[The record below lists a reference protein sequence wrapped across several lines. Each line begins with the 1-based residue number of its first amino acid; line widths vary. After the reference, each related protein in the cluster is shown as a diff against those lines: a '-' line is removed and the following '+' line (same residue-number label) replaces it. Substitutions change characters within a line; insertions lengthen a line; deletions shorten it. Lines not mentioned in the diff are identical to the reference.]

1 MEIEVIQD
9 LIKMDEETRN
19 KINNAHELKYKLK
32 QAIEQ
37 EKKKLTDEAWANVE
51 AQVKSM
57 REEIRTTHEKKQAEA
72 KAKAMYEKESKRIT
86 EMFNANKER
95 WIQMIAD
102 YTVGKR
108 EQE

>member
-9 LIKMDEETRN
+9 LIKMDEDTRN
-19 KINNAHELKYKLK
+19 RINNAHELKYKLK

-51 AQVKSM
+51 TQVKSM

-72 KAKAMYEKESKRIT
+72 KAMYEKESTRIT
-86 EMFNANKER
+86 DMFNANKER

>member
-9 LIKMDEETRN
+9 LIKMDEDTRN
-19 KINNAHELKYKLK
+19 RINNAHELKYKLK

-51 AQVKSM
+51 TQVKSM

-72 KAKAMYEKESKRIT
+72 KTMYEKESKRISD
-86 EMFNANKER
+86 MFYANKER

>member
-57 REEIRTTHEKKQAEA
+57 REENRTTHEKKQAEA
-72 KAKAMYEKESKRIT
+72 KAMY
-86 EMFNANKER
+86 
-95 WIQMIAD
+95 
-102 YTVGKR
+102 
-108 EQE
+108 

>member
-1 MEIEVIQD
+1 
-9 LIKMDEETRN
+9 
-19 KINNAHELKYKLK
+19 
-32 QAIEQ
+32 
-37 EKKKLTDEAWANVE
+37 
-51 AQVKSM
+51 M

-72 KAKAMYEKESKRIT
+72 KAMYEKESKRIT
-86 EMFNANKER
+86 DMFNANKER

>member
-51 AQVKSM
+51 TQVKSM

-72 KAKAMYEKESKRIT
+72 KAMYEKESKRIID
-86 EMFNANKER
+86 MFNANKER
-95 WIQMIAD
+95 WVQMIAD

>member
-9 LIKMDEETRN
+9 LIKMDEDTRN
-19 KINNAHELKYKLK
+19 RINNAHELKYKLK

-51 AQVKSM
+51 TQVKSM

-72 KAKAMYEKESKRIT
+72 KAMYEKESKRFT
-86 EMFNANKER
+86 DMFNANKER

>member
-9 LIKMDEETRN
+9 LIKMDEDTRN
-19 KINNAHELKYKLK
+19 RINNAHELKYKLK

-51 AQVKSM
+51 TQVKSM

-72 KAKAMYEKESKRIT
+72 KAMYEKESKRIIDT
-86 EMFNANKER
+86 FNANKER

>member
-1 MEIEVIQD
+1 MKIEVIQD

-37 EKKKLTDEAWANVE
+37 EKKKLTDDAWANVE

-57 REEIRTTHEKKQAEA
+57 REEIRTNHEKKHAE
-72 KAKAMYEKESKRIT
+72 AKAMYEKESKRIT
-86 EMFNANKER
+86 DMFNANKER
-95 WIQMIAD
+95 WIQMIVD
-102 YTVGKR
+102 YTVGRR

>member
-32 QAIEQ
+32 QAIDQ

-51 AQVKSM
+51 TQVKSM
-57 REEIRTTHEKKQAEA
+57 REIRTTHEKKQAEA
-72 KAKAMYEKESKRIT
+72 KAMYEKESKRIT
-86 EMFNANKER
+86 DMFNANKER

>member
-57 REEIRTTHEKKQAEA
+57 HEEIRTTHEKKQAEA
-72 KAKAMYEKESKRIT
+72 KAMYEKESKRIT
-86 EMFNANKER
+86 DMFNANKER

>member
-32 QAIEQ
+32 QA
-37 EKKKLTDEAWANVE
+37 
-51 AQVKSM
+51 
-57 REEIRTTHEKKQAEA
+57 
-72 KAKAMYEKESKRIT
+72 KAMYEKESKRIT
-86 EMFNANKER
+86 DMFNANKER

>member
-9 LIKMDEETRN
+9 LIKIDEETRN

-32 QAIEQ
+32 QALDQ
-37 EKKKLTDEAWANVE
+37 EKKKLTDEAWASVE
-51 AQVKSM
+51 TQVKSM

-72 KAKAMYEKESKRIT
+72 KAMYEKESKRIT
-86 EMFNANKER
+86 EMFNAHKER

>member
-51 AQVKSM
+51 TQVKSM

-72 KAKAMYEKESKRIT
+72 KAMYEKESQRIT
-86 EMFNANKER
+86 DMFNANKER

>member
-51 AQVKSM
+51 TQVKSM

-72 KAKAMYEKESKRIT
+72 KAMYEKESKRIID
-86 EMFNANKER
+86 MFNANKER

>member
-51 AQVKSM
+51 TQVKSM

-72 KAKAMYEKESKRIT
+72 KAMYEKESKRIIDT
-86 EMFNANKER
+86 FNANKER

>member
-9 LIKMDEETRN
+9 LIKMDEDTRN
-19 KINNAHELKYKLK
+19 RINNAHELKYKLK

-51 AQVKSM
+51 TQVKSM

-72 KAKAMYEKESKRIT
+72 KVMYEKESKRIT
-86 EMFNANKER
+86 DMFYANKER

>member
-32 QAIEQ
+32 QAIDQ

-51 AQVKSM
+51 TQVKSM

-72 KAKAMYEKESKRIT
+72 KAMYEKESQRIT
-86 EMFNANKER
+86 DMFNANKER

-102 YTVGKR
+102 YTVRKR

>member
-32 QAIEQ
+32 QAIDQ

-51 AQVKSM
+51 TQVKSM

-72 KAKAMYEKESKRIT
+72 KAMYEKESKRIID
-86 EMFNANKER
+86 MFNANKER

>member
-32 QAIEQ
+32 QAIDQ

-51 AQVKSM
+51 TQVKSM

-72 KAKAMYEKESKRIT
+72 KAMYEKESTRIT
-86 EMFNANKER
+86 DMFNANKER

>member
-32 QAIEQ
+32 QAIDQ

-51 AQVKSM
+51 TQVKSM

-72 KAKAMYEKESKRIT
+72 KAMYEKESNRIT
-86 EMFNANKER
+86 DMFNANKER

>member
-1 MEIEVIQD
+1 MKIEVIQD
-9 LIKMDEETRN
+9 LIENGPEETRN

-37 EKKKLTDEAWANVE
+37 EKKKLTDDACANVE

-72 KAKAMYEKESKRIT
+72 KAMYEKESKRIT
-86 EMFNANKER
+86 DMFNQIRNAGFR
-95 WIQMIAD
+95 
-102 YTVGKR
+102 
-108 EQE
+108 

>member
-51 AQVKSM
+51 AQGKSM

-72 KAKAMYEKESKRIT
+72 KAMYEKESQRIT
-86 EMFNANKER
+86 DMFNANKER

>member
-32 QAIEQ
+32 QAIDQ
-37 EKKKLTDEAWANVE
+37 EEKKLTDEAWANVE
-51 AQVKSM
+51 TQVKSM

-72 KAKAMYEKESKRIT
+72 KAKYEKRSKRIT
-86 EMFNANKER
+86 DMFNANKER

>member
-32 QAIEQ
+32 QAIDQ

-51 AQVKSM
+51 TQVKSM

-72 KAKAMYEKESKRIT
+72 KAMYEKESKRIIDT
-86 EMFNANKER
+86 FNANKER

>member
-32 QAIEQ
+32 QAQAIEQ

-72 KAKAMYEKESKRIT
+72 KAMYEKESQRIT
-86 EMFNANKER
+86 DMFNANKER

>member
-32 QAIEQ
+32 QAIDQ

-51 AQVKSM
+51 TQVKSM

-72 KAKAMYEKESKRIT
+72 KAMYEKESQRIT
-86 EMFNANKER
+86 DMFNANKER

>member
-32 QAIEQ
+32 QAIDQ

-51 AQVKSM
+51 TQVKSM

-72 KAKAMYEKESKRIT
+72 KAMYDKESKRIT
-86 EMFNANKER
+86 DMFNANKER

>member
-9 LIKMDEETRN
+9 LIKMDEDTRN
-19 KINNAHELKYKLK
+19 RINNAHELKYKLK

-51 AQVKSM
+51 TQVKSM

-72 KAKAMYEKESKRIT
+72 KAMYEKESKRIID
-86 EMFNANKER
+86 MFNANKER